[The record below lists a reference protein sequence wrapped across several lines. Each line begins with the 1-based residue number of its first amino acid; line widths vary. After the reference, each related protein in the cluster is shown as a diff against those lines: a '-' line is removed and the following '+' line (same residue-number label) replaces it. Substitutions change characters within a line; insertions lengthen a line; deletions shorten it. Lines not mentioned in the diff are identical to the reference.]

1 MTDFDFDVKE
11 KKSIARGAFARKG
24 GSKSKKCSLP
34 SDMLTEAQKRK
45 LNGPCTTV
53 KLGAPMSWE
62 EFKAPPNSLAEEYLT
77 DLQDTYGATQKM
89 LAQMFG
95 LSTSYLCK
103 ALHARGLEVHFT
115 KGHGSVDTLLSKQAK
130 WDAFCNG
137 VVGGNATRPELVD
150 PDLLDEEEPP
160 MLEEEDLTESRAEN
174 FVRPTTPKATNLC
187 ATFDGFPDL
196 ATLESFY
203 RLFGTNAV
211 KVTVSVEVVG

>member
-34 SDMLTEAQKRK
+34 SDILTEAQKRK

-53 KLGAPMSWE
+53 KLGAPMSWD
-62 EFKAPPNSLAEEYLT
+62 EFKALPNSLAEEYLT

-103 ALHARGLEVHFT
+103 ALHTRGLEVHFT

-137 VVGGNATRPELVD
+137 VVGGGGSNLVIESANDQIEPELDEIESPD
-150 PDLLDEEEPP
+150 PRE
-160 MLEEEDLTESRAEN
+160 EN
-174 FVRPTTPKATNLC
+174 FVRPTAPRATNLC
-187 ATFDGFPDL
+187 ATFDGFPGL

-203 RLFGTNAV
+203 RLVGTDKV
-211 KVTVSVEVVG
+211 RVTVSVEVME